1 MKNLI
6 LYLSFL
12 GVFGASAQEINPVFD
27 DTIFDG
33 NRLNITSFN
42 YYASNF
48 ANNEFI
54 DKFIFGGEITTDLK
68 DRISSHLGRNNS
80 FGGEAEQKFEHF
92 NGDLFPFKKDK
103 YGLIISFSDNHL
115 VSGNVSSDL
124 FNTVFYG
131 NANSLNDTLDF
142 GFSHILYQHYLK
154 LGFGVYDKS
163 TLSSLTV
170 SYVSG
175 SRGFEG
181 RLNNTWMHSTQDS
194 ISFMLQGAGFRT
206 DSSKGYWGFQGS
218 GIALDLNYNFQFDSR
233 NGYNQLLNL
242 KISNIGLMAW
252 NGNTYHYAV
261 DSLNTY
267 KGFNVSDF
275 LNCGDA
281 GAKVYNFNDTLGINS
296 RQGKQ
301 LSALPIEFSIQKVP
315 LKHSLQK
322 IQYLMGF
329 KTILTADY
337 FPYFFGGLYYMP
349 NPHFAASTRVSYGG
363 FGGLQ
368 WGLNLNLWLK
378 NKVYFSLGSFDLI
391 GVASKKHGFGRSIN
405 FSANFNL

>member
-1 MKNLI
+1 MKKLI
-6 LYLSFL
+6 LYFSFL
-12 GVFGASAQEINPVFD
+12 AVFGLSAQELNPVFE

-33 NRLNITSFN
+33 NRLNISSFN

-48 ANNEFI
+48 TTNEFL
-54 DKFIFGGEITTDLK
+54 DKFIFGGEITTGIK
-68 DRISSHLGRNNS
+68 DRVSGHLGRNNS
-80 FGGEAEQKFEHF
+80 IGGEAEQKFEHF

-103 YGLIISFSDNHL
+103 YGLIISLSDNHL

-124 FNTVFYG
+124 FSALFYG

-154 LGFGVYDKS
+154 LGVGVYDKS

-170 SYVSG
+170 SYASG

-181 RLNNTWMHSTQDS
+181 RLNNTWMNSTLDS
-194 ISFMLQGAGFRT
+194 ISFMFQGAGYRT

-233 NGYNQLLNL
+233 KGYNQLLNL
-242 KISNIGLMAW
+242 KISNVGLMAW

-261 DSLNTY
+261 DSLNSY
-267 KGFNVSDF
+267 SGFNVNDF
-275 LNCGDA
+275 INRGDA
-281 GAKVYNFNDTLGINS
+281 EAKVYNFNDTLGINS
-296 RQGKQ
+296 RQGKR

-322 IQYLMGF
+322 LQYLAGF

-337 FPYFFGGLYYMP
+337 FPYFYGGLYYMP
-349 NPHFAASTRVSYGG
+349 SPNFSASTRVSYGG
-363 FGGLQ
+363 FGGIQ

-391 GVASKKHGFGRSIN
+391 GLASKKYGFGRSIN